1 MQLYLEKDNLIDKY
15 LSQEE
20 GNIIRNR
27 VVKIYEISD
36 ENSVD

>member
-27 VVKIYEISD
+27 VAKIYEISD